1 MLLLITARGSV
12 AVHSRSGCTHWVD
25 IRCFGGFSFHLMLQ
39 NPEPDTYLDRHSV
52 RANEVVDLL
61 FRVGR
66 ALMAPRPRGPGSS
79 GLCLHRRG
87 CWLRPGQDRPVR
99 SVAGEQASGWHRA
112 SLPPAEL
119 ALSSSLCHHIIRHH
133 LLLWTAVQG
142 MTRTEPTG
150 TAPPPPTLPCP

>member
-25 IRCFGGFSFHLMLQ
+25 IRCFGGFSFHLTLQ

-52 RANEVVDLL
+52 RENEVVDLL

-79 GLCLHRRG
+79 WLCLHRRG
-87 CWLRPGQDRPVR
+87 CWLHPGQDRPGPFCGRGAGLGVAPGFSSAGRAR
-99 SVAGEQASGWHRA
+99 SLLLSLPSHHQAS
-112 SLPPAEL
+112 SPPLDRSARDDPDRTN
-119 ALSSSLCHHIIRHH
+119 RH
-133 LLLWTAVQG
+133 G
-142 MTRTEPTG
+142 
-150 TAPPPPTLPCP
+150 PPPPTLPCP